1 MIRLRTIIAAPHI
14 FADLMREETMSRA
27 CRGLISS
34 LVLIFIALS
43 PAPSGGANAQ
53 QKGQSQEG
61 RPQSQEGPET
71 AIRLDTQLVNVLF
84 SATDKQ
90 NRYVNDLTASDVKVL
105 EDGKQQE
112 IFTFKR
118 ESDLPLTM
126 AILVDV
132 SNSVAPVLP
141 QLTDACARF
150 VDSIMRPNKD
160 KGAVI
165 EFDGEAT
172 LVRDLTMNAA
182 RLRRGLA
189 EIVRNAPPPRT
200 RGMPPP
206 IIAGS
211 RKGGTSI
218 FDSVIA
224 ASADLLAK
232 EAGRKT
238 IILFTDGYD
247 TTSFT
252 DRSEAVEEALRAEVV
267 VYAIGIG
274 DPDVEGVDRKALEK
288 LCEPTGG
295 RAFAP
300 KYVEDLDEA
309 FEQLERE
316 LRQQYLVAY
325 EPANTAAD
333 GKFRKIEVRIANR
346 KNIRV
351 RHRRGY
357 YAPGT

>member
-1 MIRLRTIIAAPHI
+1 
-14 FADLMREETMSRA
+14 MSKA
-27 CRGLISS
+27 CLGLVPS
-34 LVLIFIALS
+34 LVIVLIALS
-43 PAPSGGANAQ
+43 PTPSGGSRAQ
-53 QKGQSQEG
+53 QKGKSQDG
-61 RPQSQEGPET
+61 RPQSQEDPAP

-84 SATDKQ
+84 SAADKQ

-105 EDGKQQE
+105 EDGKPQE

-118 ESDLPLTM
+118 ETDLPLTM

-132 SNSVAPVLP
+132 SYSVAYVLP
-141 QLTDACARF
+141 QLTDAGARF
-150 VDSIMRPNKD
+150 VNSIIRPNKD
-160 KGAVI
+160 KAAII

-172 LVRDLTMNAA
+172 IVRDLTANAA
-182 RLRRGLA
+182 LLRRGLA
-189 EIVRNAPPPRT
+189 EIARNAPPPQTHRL
-200 RGMPPP
+200 PPP
-206 IIAGS
+206 IITGS

-218 FDSVIA
+218 FDSVVA
-224 ASADLLAK
+224 TADDLLAK
-232 EAGRKT
+232 EVGRKT
-238 IILFTDGYD
+238 IILFTDGRD

-252 DRSEAVEEALRAEVV
+252 DRTEAIEEALRAEVI

-274 DPDVEGVDRKALEK
+274 DPEVDGVDRKALDR

-295 RAFAP
+295 RAFIP

-309 FEQLERE
+309 FRQLERE

-346 KNIRV
+346 KDIRV

>member
-1 MIRLRTIIAAPHI
+1 
-14 FADLMREETMSRA
+14 MSRA
-27 CRGLISS
+27 CRS
-34 LVLIFIALS
+34 LVPSLVIILIALS
-43 PAPSGGANAQ
+43 LTPSSGPRAQ
-53 QKGQSQEG
+53 QKKQSQEG
-61 RPQSQEGPET
+61 RPQSQEGAEP
-71 AIRLDTQLVNVLF
+71 AIRLNTQLVNVLF

-90 NRYVNDLTASDVKVL
+90 NRYVNDLTAGDVKVL
-105 EDGKQQE
+105 EDGKPQE

-118 ESDLPLTM
+118 ENDLPLTM

-132 SNSVAPVLP
+132 SYSVVSVLP
-141 QLTDACARF
+141 QLTDAGARF
-150 VDSIMRPNKD
+150 INSIMRPNKD
-160 KGAVI
+160 KAAVI
-165 EFDGEAT
+165 EFQGEAT
-172 LVRDLTMNAA
+172 LVRDLTTNSAV
-182 RLRRGLA
+182 LRRGLA
-189 EIVRNAPPPRT
+189 EIARNAPPPWN

-206 IIAGS
+206 INTGS
-211 RKGGTSI
+211 SRGGTSI

-224 ASADLLAK
+224 SSADLLAR

-247 TTSFT
+247 TTSLT
-252 DRSEAVEEALRAEVV
+252 DRSEAIEEALRAEVV

-274 DPDVEGVDRKALEK
+274 DPDIEGVDRKALEK

-295 RAFAP
+295 RAFVP
-300 KYVEDLDEA
+300 KDVEDLDQA

-325 EPANTAAD
+325 EPANITAD

-357 YAPGT
+357 YAPST

>member
-1 MIRLRTIIAAPHI
+1 
-14 FADLMREETMSRA
+14 MSRV
-27 CRGLISS
+27 CPGLVPS
-34 LVLIFIALS
+34 LVIILIALS
-43 PAPSGGANAQ
+43 LTPSGGARAQ
-53 QKGQSQEG
+53 QKRQPQEG
-61 RPQSQEGPET
+61 RPQSQEGAEPT
-71 AIRLDTQLVNVLF
+71 IRLGTQLVNVLF

-105 EDGKQQE
+105 EDGKLQE

-141 QLTDACARF
+141 ELTDAGARF
-150 VDSIMRPNKD
+150 VSSIMRPDKD
-160 KGAVI
+160 KAAVI

-172 LVRDLTMNAA
+172 VVRDLTASAA
-182 RLRRGLA
+182 KLQRGFA
-189 EIVRNAPPPRT
+189 EIVRNAPPPWDR
-200 RGMPPP
+200 RMPPP
-206 IIAGS
+206 IITGS

-224 ASADLLAK
+224 TCADMLAR
-232 EAGRKT
+232 EVGRKT

-252 DRSEAVEEALRAEVV
+252 DRSEAIEEALHDEVV

-274 DPDVEGVDRKALEK
+274 DSYRSGVDRKALEK

-295 RAFAP
+295 RAFVP
-300 KYVEDLDEA
+300 KDVEDLDQA
-309 FEQLERE
+309 FGQLERE

-325 EPANTAAD
+325 EPANMAAD
-333 GKFRKIEVRIANR
+333 GKFRKIEVRIANH
-346 KNIRV
+346 KDIRV

-357 YAPGT
+357 YAPRT

>member
-1 MIRLRTIIAAPHI
+1 
-14 FADLMREETMSRA
+14 MSRV
-27 CRGLISS
+27 CWWLIPS
-34 LVLIFIALS
+34 LVITLIALS
-43 PAPSGGANAQ
+43 LTPSGGARAQ
-53 QKGQSQEG
+53 QNKQSQEG
-61 RPQSQEGPET
+61 RPQPQEGAGT
-71 AIRLDTQLVNVLF
+71 TIRLGTQLVNVLF
-84 SATDKQ
+84 SAIDKQ
-90 NRYVNDLTASDVKVL
+90 NRYVNDLTASDLKVL
-105 EDGKQQE
+105 EDGKPQE

-118 ESDLPLTM
+118 ERDLPLTM

-132 SNSVAPVLP
+132 SNSVVPVLP
-141 QLTDACARF
+141 QLTDAGARF
-150 VDSIMRPNKD
+150 VNSIMRPDKD
-160 KGAVI
+160 KAAVI

-172 LVRDLTMNAA
+172 IVRDLTTNAA

-189 EIVRNAPPPRT
+189 EIARNAPPLWT
-200 RGMPPP
+200 RRMPPP
-206 IIAGS
+206 IIPGE

-224 ASADLLAK
+224 ACNDLLATQV
-232 EAGRKT
+232 GRKT

-274 DPDVEGVDRKALEK
+274 DPAEDGVDRRALEK

-295 RAFAP
+295 RAFVP
-300 KYVEDLDEA
+300 KDVEDLDQA
-309 FEQLERE
+309 FAQLERE

-325 EPANTAAD
+325 EPANMATD

-346 KNIRV
+346 KDVRV

-357 YAPGT
+357 YAPSS

>member
-1 MIRLRTIIAAPHI
+1 
-14 FADLMREETMSRA
+14 MSRA
-27 CRGLISS
+27 CQGLVPS
-34 LVLIFIALS
+34 LVIILIALS
-43 PAPSGGANAQ
+43 LTPFGGAKAQ
-53 QKGQSQEG
+53 QKRQSQEG
-61 RPQSQEGPET
+61 RPQSQEGSEPT
-71 AIRLDTQLVNVLF
+71 IRLGTQLVNVLF
-84 SATDKQ
+84 SVTDKQ
-90 NRYVNDLTASDVKVL
+90 NHYVNDLTARDVKVL

-132 SNSVAPVLP
+132 SNSVVPVLP
-141 QLTDACARF
+141 ELTDAGSRF
-150 VDSIMRPNKD
+150 VNSVMRPNKD
-160 KGAVI
+160 KAAVI

-172 LVRDLTMNAA
+172 IVRDLTASAA
-182 RLRRGLA
+182 KLQRGFA
-189 EIVRNAPPPRT
+189 EILRNAPPPWAR
-200 RGMPPP
+200 RRPPP
-206 IIAGS
+206 VIPGD

-224 ASADLLAK
+224 ACADMLAR

-238 IILFTDGYD
+238 VILFTDGYD

-252 DRSEAVEEALRAEVV
+252 DRTEAIEEALRDEVV

-274 DPDVEGVDRKALEK
+274 DPDVDGVDRKALEK

-295 RAFAP
+295 RAFVP
-300 KYVEDLDEA
+300 KHVEDLDEA
-309 FEQLERE
+309 FGQLERE

-325 EPANTAAD
+325 EPANMAAD
-333 GKFRKIEVRIANR
+333 GKFRKIEVRITNR
-346 KNIRV
+346 KDIRV

-357 YAPGT
+357 YGPRA